1 MAKLAIHGSADT
13 FVGNQNWFS
22 ASTFVLKNAT
32 FAKPARQGW
41 DIELKIFFSPAVQF
55 SLTQSLLVKERTIY
69 IKLNQM
75 KQRINLHKEDQR
87 WYKVKSDTNGDIT
100 LDETFIRVYQFINY
114 SQQF

>member
-1 MAKLAIHGSADT
+1 
-13 FVGNQNWFS
+13 
-22 ASTFVLKNAT
+22 
-32 FAKPARQGW
+32 
-41 DIELKIFFSPAVQF
+41 
-55 SLTQSLLVKERTIY
+55 
-69 IKLNQM
+69 M